1 MMEPSEPADMNSLH
15 SPALHLMCPEMIK
28 HIVQFLDYKGKKML
42 RGVSSTLKNRVDSC
56 GDKLVHCWRFSTRFS
71 THQMIKFADE
81 IKTVLGF
88 EVLDATD
95 DGVAY
100 LVKKHPEL
108 LMFQLGTNIL
118 LPKNDSVSQLT
129 SMGLNPILSI
139 PSLSSFIISQ
149 RTYGTNI
156 ILENSFK
163 ICSTQLQTLNLSG
176 IDGTAFDDVW
186 FLQTLKQIR
195 STIECLTLANT
206 SISGEILIEFNETLP
221 CLKSLNLSFC
231 KLSNMGLLKILQTC
245 GSTLTSLNVSHTPIT
260 GENLADNMVTLPCL
274 KSLNLSFCK
283 LSNMGLLKILQTC
296 GSTLTSLNV
305 TSTHITGEN
314 LADNMVTLPCLR
326 FLSIRFCMELS
337 DEGMLKI
344 LQICQS
350 TLTSLEVSGTNITG
364 ENWANN
370 EGTLPCLENLDLNY
384 CRQLSNM
391 GLLKILQICGSKL
404 VSLALKGTNITG
416 ENLADNMVTLP
427 CLRDLSLSCCEEL
440 SNMGLLKILQIC
452 ESTLTFLNVTS
463 THITGEN
470 WADIVTLPC
479 LDTLII
485 RGCKELSNEGMLKIF
500 QICESTL
507 KILDVT
513 DTNITGENVKLFSHK
528 FDLYIN
534 TT

>member
-1 MMEPSEPADMNSLH
+1 MMEPSEPAADDTDMKSLH

-139 PSLSSFIISQ
+139 PSLSSLIITRS
-149 RTYGTNI
+149 TKI

-176 IDGTAFDDVW
+176 IDGKAFDDVW

-231 KLSNMGLLKILQTC
+231 KLSNMGLLKMLQTC
-245 GSTLTSLNVSHTPIT
+245 GSTLTSLNVS
-260 GENLADNMVTLPCL
+260 
-274 KSLNLSFCK
+274 F
-283 LSNMGLLKILQTC
+283 
-296 GSTLTSLNV
+296 
-305 TSTHITGEN
+305 THITGEN

-326 FLSIRFCMELS
+326 FLSIRYCTELS

-344 LQICQS
+344 LQICKS

-364 ENWANN
+364 ENWANY
-370 EGTLPCLENLDLNY
+370 EGTLPCLEKLDLQN
-384 CRQLSNM
+384 CKQLSNM

-404 VSLALKGTNITG
+404 VSLTLKGTNITG
-416 ENLADNMVTLP
+416 ENFADNMVTLP
-427 CLRDLSLSCCEEL
+427 CLRILSLNKCTEL

-452 ESTLTFLNVTS
+452 ESTLTSLDVSF

-470 WADIVTLPC
+470 WADNIVTLPC
-479 LDTLII
+479 LSILKL
-485 RGCKELSNEGMLKIF
+485 RHCKELSNEGMLKIL

-507 KILDVT
+507 KILNVT

-528 FDLYIN
+528 FHLYRGA
-534 TT
+534 TRWGRPGARPPLAPERGGRAPPAE